1 MAIRGAK
8 MAIRAGAKLTFGGG
22 KQIVGSTKAPGGG
35 GGNKPIRKTKKKW
48 RHFFLFFET
57 VKILYF
63 VGAPF
68 EFSGRA
74 PFKLVTPLL
83 HTSFFCCSYL
93 CACLTAR
100 YFKVT
105 TVNICKVIFPVPGL
119 CSTFACAKMLYRR
132 LVDDVTEI
140 VVLLDTSYFPG
151 LCNLVVDSTN
161 SLASAVVQFVP
172 RAYCGKL
179 NLAAIISEGLSTK
192 LYQIARSKIKCFRK

>member
-1 MAIRGAK
+1 MNISPNLAFGRREIFLGGTKSFRGRQNGYK
-8 MAIRAGAKLTFGGG
+8 GRQNGYKGR
-22 KQIVGSTKAPGGG
+22 QINVRWWETNCWEYKSSRRGG

-151 LCNLVVDSTN
+151 
-161 SLASAVVQFVP
+161 
-172 RAYCGKL
+172 
-179 NLAAIISEGLSTK
+179 
-192 LYQIARSKIKCFRK
+192 

>member
-8 MAIRAGAKLTFGGG
+8 MAIRGAKLTFGGG
-22 KQIVGSTKAPGGG
+22 KQIFGSKKAPGGG
-35 GGNKPIRKTKKKW
+35 GGQQAYKKNHKKSGDLFF
-48 RHFFLFFET
+48 FFLET

-83 HTSFFCCSYL
+83 HTSFFRCSYL

-105 TVNICKVIFPVPGL
+105 TVNICKVFFRPQ
-119 CSTFACAKMLYRR
+119 ACVA
-132 LVDDVTEI
+132 
-140 VVLLDTSYFPG
+140 LLH
-151 LCNLVVDSTN
+151 
-161 SLASAVVQFVP
+161 VQ
-172 RAYCGKL
+172 
-179 NLAAIISEGLSTK
+179 
-192 LYQIARSKIKCFRK
+192 KCYTG